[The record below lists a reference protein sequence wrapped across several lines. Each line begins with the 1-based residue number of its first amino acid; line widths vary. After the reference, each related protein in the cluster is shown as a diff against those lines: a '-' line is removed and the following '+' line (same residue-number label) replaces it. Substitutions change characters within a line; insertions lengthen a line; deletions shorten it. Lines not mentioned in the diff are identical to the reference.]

1 MLCLLS
7 YGMTIYFPL
16 NFLSIKKGETRM
28 EERSQWGTRAGF
40 VLAAVGSAIGLGNI
54 WRFPAVAYENGG
66 GAFLIP
72 YLFALL
78 TAGIPILIMEF
89 TMGHKYRGS
98 APLTY
103 RRMNKKAEGIGWWA
117 VLVAFVISTYYSV
130 IIAWA
135 ISYSYFSFN
144 LAWGEDTGGFLFGDY
159 LKLVE
164 VPGQFGSL
172 VPGVLIPLIIVWVLV
187 LGLLIRGVKRGIEIA
202 NRIMIPLLVIVFTI
216 IVIRAITLPGA
227 ISGLNAFF
235 QPDFTQIFSAEVWVA
250 AYGQIF
256 FSLSI
261 AFAIMITYS
270 SYLPKKSDITNN
282 AFITGFS
289 NSAFELLAGIGV
301 FAVLGFMATAQ
312 GVGIDEVVDG
322 GVGLAFIV
330 FPAIINE
337 FPAFNEFFG
346 LLFFLSLVLAGLT
359 SLISIIETYVAGV
372 SEKFNI
378 SRTKSVLFGGGLAA
392 VLSLVFAT
400 QGGLFFLDAADYFIN
415 QFGVA
420 ALGLVEVIL
429 IAWIL
434 RKLGTFKTHAN
445 EISDIRIGSWWTIS
459 LLVITP
465 VVLGYMMFEL
475 LRLNITKGFNTD
487 TGNYEGYSD
496 MFIMWGG
503 WSLAIGALVIGIVLS
518 LIKWKSNSATQE
530 ETEDISNVK

>member
-1 MLCLLS
+1 MSLYYNLGGKS
-7 YGMTIYFPL
+7 
-16 NFLSIKKGETRM
+16 M

-40 VLAAVGSAIGLGNI
+40 ILAAIGSAVGLGNI

-66 GAFLIP
+66 GAFFIP

-135 ISYSYFSFN
+135 ISYSFFSLN
-144 LAWGEDTGGFLFGDY
+144 LAWGEDTEGFLFGNY
-159 LKLVE
+159 LELADVE
-164 VPGQFGSL
+164 GQFGGL
-172 VPGVLIPLIIVWVLV
+172 VPGVLIPLIVVWLIVLAVLV
-187 LGLLIRGVKRGIEIA
+187 RGVKRGIEIA
-202 NRIMIPLLVIVFTI
+202 NRIMIPTLVVVFLI
-216 IVIRAITLPGA
+216 IVIRAVTLPGA

-235 QPDFTQIFSAEVWVA
+235 QPDFSEILSPSVWIA

-289 NSAFELLAGIGV
+289 NSSFELLAGIGV
-301 FAVLGFMATAQ
+301 FAVLGFMATQQ
-312 GVGIDEVVDG
+312 GVGIDEVVAG
-322 GVGLAFIV
+322 GVGLAFMV
-330 FPAIINE
+330 FPSIINE

-359 SLISIIETYVAGV
+359 SLISIIETYVAGI

-378 SRTKSVLFGGGLAA
+378 SRGQSVLIGGGLAA
-392 VLSLVFAT
+392 VVSLVYAT
-400 QGGLFFLDAADYFIN
+400 QGGMYFLDAADYFIN

-420 ALGLVEVIL
+420 ALGLVEVVL
-429 IAWIL
+429 
-434 RKLGTFKTHAN
+434 
-445 EISDIRIGSWWTIS
+445 EIGRAH
-459 LLVITP
+459 V
-465 VVLGYMMFEL
+465 
-475 LRLNITKGFNTD
+475 
-487 TGNYEGYSD
+487 
-496 MFIMWGG
+496 
-503 WSLAIGALVIGIVLS
+503 
-518 LIKWKSNSATQE
+518 
-530 ETEDISNVK
+530 

>member
-1 MLCLLS
+1 
-7 YGMTIYFPL
+7 
-16 NFLSIKKGETRM
+16 M

-40 VLAAVGSAIGLGNI
+40 VLAAIGSAVGLGNI

-66 GAFLIP
+66 GAFFIP

-98 APLTY
+98 APLTF
-103 RRMNKKAEGIGWWA
+103 RRMNKKTEGIGWWA
-117 VLVAFVISTYYSV
+117 VVVAFVISTYYSV

-135 ISYSYFSFN
+135 ISYSYFSLN
-144 LAWGEDTGGFLFGDY
+144 LAWGEDTEGFLFGDY
-159 LKLVE
+159 LKLADA
-164 VPGQFGSL
+164 PGQFGSL
-172 VPGVLIPLIIVWVLV
+172 VPGVFFPLVIVWVIV
-187 LGLLIRGVKRGIEIA
+187 LALLIRGVKRGIEVA
-202 NRIMIPLLVIVFTI
+202 NRIMIPTLVVVFLI
-216 IVIRAITLPGA
+216 IVIRAVTLPGA
-227 ISGLNAFF
+227 ITGLDAFF
-235 QPDFTQIFSAEVWVA
+235 KPDFSQILSPTVWVA

-289 NSAFELLAGIGV
+289 NSGFELLAGIGV
-301 FAVLGFMATAQ
+301 FAILGFMATSQ
-312 GVGIDEVVDG
+312 GVGIDEVVAG
-322 GVGLAFIV
+322 GVGLAFVV

-337 FPAFNEFFG
+337 FPAFKEFFG

-359 SLISIIETYVAGV
+359 SLISIIETYVAGIA
-372 SEKFNI
+372 EKFNI

-392 VLSLVFAT
+392 ILSLIFAT

-434 RKLGTFKTHAN
+434 RKLGLFKNHAN
-445 EISDIRIGSWWTIS
+445 EISDIRVGSWWTIS
-459 LLVITP
+459 LGVITP
-465 VVLGYMMFEL
+465 IVLGYMMFEL
-475 LRLNITKGFNTD
+475 LRLNITKGFDNP

-496 MFIMWGG
+496 AFIMWGG
-503 WSLAIGALVIGIVLS
+503 WAVAIGALVIGIIIS
-518 LIKWKSNSATQE
+518 LLKWKSNHAADEVEDVSAKTS
-530 ETEDISNVK
+530 DGS